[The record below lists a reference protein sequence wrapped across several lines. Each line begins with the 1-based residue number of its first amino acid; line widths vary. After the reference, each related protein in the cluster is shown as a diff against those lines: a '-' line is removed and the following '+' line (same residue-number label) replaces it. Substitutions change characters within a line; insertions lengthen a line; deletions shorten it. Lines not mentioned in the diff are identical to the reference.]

1 MLIYIWSALA
11 QSYKSYSPT
20 PKKWQVQ
27 NYIYTESATVK
38 FDKFI
43 LYIEEYKNQIIFT
56 KERIIVLTTK
66 DIAQVPK
73 APKGL

>member
-1 MLIYIWSALA
+1 MTSAKL
-11 QSYKSYSPT
+11 YLYREC
-20 PKKWQVQ
+20 
-27 NYIYTESATVK
+27 NTVK